1 MQTNPMRS
9 SPSRTVTLILLLLI
23 AVTIWWWQLEKV
35 VVPSS
40 TGHAGTNQNG
50 MQSSPSSTA
59 EENGPPSARGKRPDL
74 PKTGSTTGLPEV
86 QGEEIASSAVHTRI
100 PAGHSLV
107 TGGYQMGDGHHEFVV
122 LTPKWLET
130 SSGKKQ
136 IQLESRILNVDEKA
150 LLSTGLNSLV
160 TGEQKMQQN
169 GEVWTP
175 EDVTRTL
182 TDTAGLNLLSSPSIV
197 VNAGGS
203 AQVQIGTTQTSFTLD
218 LVASEAPDG
227 GFELKSE
234 IKRVE

>member
-1 MQTNPMRS
+1 MRS
-9 SPSRTVTLILLLLI
+9 SPLRTAAVILLLLMT
-23 AVTIWWWQLEKV
+23 VTIRWWQVDKAA
-35 VVPSS
+35 VPSS
-40 TGHAGTNQNG
+40 IMQTKGSESG
-50 MQSSPSSTA
+50 MQSTPSSTA
-59 EENGPPSARGKRPDL
+59 EEEGSPSVRGKRPDL
-74 PKTGSTTGLPEV
+74 PKSGLGAGLPEI
-86 QGEEIASSAVHTRI
+86 QGEEIASAAVHTRI

-130 SSGKKQ
+130 PSGKKQ
-136 IQLESRILNVDEKA
+136 IQLESRILNVNEEA

-160 TGEQKMQQN
+160 TGEQKTIQN
-169 GEVWTP
+169 ADVWTP

-182 TDTAGLNLLSSPSIV
+182 TDAKGLNLLSSPSIV
-197 VNAGGS
+197 VNPGGS
-203 AQVQIGTTQTSFTLD
+203 AQVQIGNTQTSFTLD